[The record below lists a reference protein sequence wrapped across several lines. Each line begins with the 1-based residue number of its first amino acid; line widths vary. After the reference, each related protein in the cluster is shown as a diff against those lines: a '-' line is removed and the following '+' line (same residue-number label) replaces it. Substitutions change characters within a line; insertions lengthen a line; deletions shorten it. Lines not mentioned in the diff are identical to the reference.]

1 MRYVTEASSLKS
13 TWNQTFG
20 SFFSQ
25 GVGRI
30 IGWAFAVLGIAIAL
44 GVIVG
49 WICKA
54 ASRTNFLVNTFAT
67 SGKTS
72 VAFIGLGLL
81 LASPEIFIPLLL
93 GAWDALNT
101 WLQPKATD
109 VLNQAS
115 GMIAATPLKPGK

>member
-1 MRYVTEASSLKS
+1 MRYVTEATSLKS

-25 GVGRI
+25 GVGLI
-30 IGWAFAVLGIAIAL
+30 IGWAFAVVGIAIAL
-44 GVIVG
+44 GVIAG
-49 WICKA
+49 WACKA
-54 ASRTNFLVNTFAT
+54 ASRSNFLVNTFAT
-67 SGKTS
+67 SGKVS
-72 VAFIGLGLL
+72 LAFVAIGLG

-93 GAWDALNT
+93 GAWDELNT

-115 GMIAATPLKPGK
+115 AMAGVAPMLLGL